1 MFAGVERFVI
11 EFLRA
16 KDDRIFGAFTLAQVT
31 SVALVLVGAYLV
43 SALYSAK
50 EVSPGAYLQGA

>member
-43 SALYSAK
+43 SALYRAK
-50 EVSPGAYLQGA
+50 EVSPGSYLQGA